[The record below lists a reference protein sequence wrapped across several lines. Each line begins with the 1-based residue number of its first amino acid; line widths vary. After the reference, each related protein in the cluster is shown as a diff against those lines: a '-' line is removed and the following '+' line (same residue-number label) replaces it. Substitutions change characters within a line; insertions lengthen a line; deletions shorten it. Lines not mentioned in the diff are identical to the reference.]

1 MAMMLE
7 VLASAAPGDWLLA
20 VLTSLAA
27 SVALNWYY
35 IEEEGSL
42 RITTPDG
49 WIAFSAMLVTGLAG
63 SAMAVRARR
72 RAREAE
78 EHSADM
84 ERLQRLGHALLS
96 RNSLLESAE
105 HAVKQVAELFGASG
119 VEVVIEGMRNPV
131 RTGNC
136 DDQNLAARVSLDLLS
151 PKSELALFGAGVSGL
166 TLDAIGQLIGLALG
180 RARSHEELSRIDVER
195 RGEELR
201 AVVLNGLAH
210 NFRTPLTSIKA
221 AASAL
226 RATAWLTENA
236 GKELGEII
244 EEEADRLDRLIGES
258 LRFARIE
265 SHTVNPRWEE
275 CSLAQVTSKV
285 VMRLAGHL
293 RGRELVVDVSESL
306 PSIKGDRF
314 LLEQMV
320 FEVVDNA
327 WKYSRPGS
335 RVSIEGTTEG
345 SSVVLTVR
353 TQGDEIADNE
363 RDLIF
368 AKFYRGA
375 VHRSSIEGT
384 GVGLAVAR
392 AIVDAHRGSIRLD
405 SEPGGQAFRFS
416 LPSGK

>member
-1 MAMMLE
+1 
-7 VLASAAPGDWLLA
+7 
-20 VLTSLAA
+20 
-27 SVALNWYY
+27 
-35 IEEEGSL
+35 
-42 RITTPDG
+42 
-49 WIAFSAMLVTGLAG
+49 
-63 SAMAVRARR
+63 
-72 RAREAE
+72 
-78 EHSADM
+78 
-84 ERLQRLGHALLS
+84 
-96 RNSLLESAE
+96 
-105 HAVKQVAELFGASG
+105 
-119 VEVVIEGMRNPV
+119 
-131 RTGNC
+131 
-136 DDQNLAARVSLDLLS
+136 
-151 PKSELALFGAGVSGL
+151 
-166 TLDAIGQLIGLALG
+166 
-180 RARSHEELSRIDVER
+180 
-195 RGEELR
+195 
-201 AVVLNGLAH
+201 
-210 NFRTPLTSIKA
+210 
-221 AASAL
+221 
-226 RATAWLTENA
+226 
-236 GKELGEII
+236 
-244 EEEADRLDRLIGES
+244 
-258 LRFARIE
+258 
-265 SHTVNPRWEE
+265 
-275 CSLAQVTSKV
+275 
-285 VMRLAGHL
+285 MRLAGHL